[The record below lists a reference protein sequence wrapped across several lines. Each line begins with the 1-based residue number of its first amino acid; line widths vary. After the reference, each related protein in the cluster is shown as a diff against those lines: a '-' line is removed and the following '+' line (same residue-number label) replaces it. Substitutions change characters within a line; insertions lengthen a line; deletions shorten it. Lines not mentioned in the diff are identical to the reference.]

1 MNTPPRTPENQG
13 IREANTPP
21 PAPTRHTNTFVFNTP
36 VADMMEEE
44 PLDDDFLHMPPPP
57 TPQLVRQ
64 NADIGTVATPMDVQ
78 PLPQA
83 VAVANEIHK
92 YERGIQPERVIRVL
106 ERIMKK
112 PRAKYMRRME
122 NREDLNDY
130 IQNIIWELF
139 NSGIRANPRYN
150 AREKREKMADFRVV
164 FERHISRFDFF
175 DDKLQTLL
183 ILYAVNYILKFNESD
198 VLRQLYIDSYLN
210 GCIGAYNITGADRY
224 AGMTCRKGGIERLYI
239 CVQDAIQNRLLQP
252 NIGRYI
258 LRNAQR
264 KQYDDIIESFARDER
279 RASIVEELNGAV
291 MEWFMEIEGKVIP
304 PDFESRKQMLISYL
318 VQHMNAHEFPGFN
331 EQTPEFVEYLNA
343 NPWLM
348 EAIARNPPSMG
359 GRRKTKK
366 HHKRNKKTR
375 RERK

>member
-13 IREANTPP
+13 IHEANTPP

-36 VADMMEEE
+36 PLMDDE
-44 PLDDDFLHMPPPP
+44 PLDDDFLNMPPPP

-64 NADIGTVATPMDVQ
+64 NANIGTAATPIDVQ
-78 PLPQA
+78 PLPHA
-83 VAVANEIHK
+83 VAVANEIHE

-122 NREDLNDY
+122 NKKDLNDY
-130 IQNIIWELF
+130 MQNIIWELF
-139 NSGIRANPRYN
+139 TSGIRANPRYN

-164 FERHISRFDFF
+164 FERHINRFDFF

-183 ILYAVNYILKFNESD
+183 ILYSVNYMLKFNESD
-198 VLRQLYIDSYLN
+198 ILRQLYIDSYLN
-210 GCIGAYNITGADRY
+210 GCMGAYNITDNDRY
-224 AGMTCRKGGIERLYI
+224 SGMTCRKGGIERLYT
-239 CVQDAIQNRLLQP
+239 CVPDAIQHRLLQP

-279 RASIVEELNGAV
+279 RASIVEELNGAI

-318 VQHMNAHEFPGFN
+318 VQHMNAHQFPEFSA
-331 EQTPEFVEYLNA
+331 QTPEFIEYLNA

-375 RERK
+375 RK